1 MTENTKID
9 KLRICLIIVS
19 MILFVIGVF
28 AFFTQSNEY
37 PINKWTKNLYRI
49 NNYYWFNI
57 TLYSS

>member
-28 AFFTQSNEY
+28 AFFTQSSEI
-37 PINKWTKNLYRI
+37 PSTSL
-49 NNYYWFNI
+49 
-57 TLYSS
+57 SHG